1 MRKHAFIMIIMVA
14 STLFLAMRYK
24 PLQLITKARPF
35 SSTLIRPMSTQVP
48 RRFLSLGRATILSAP
63 IAALIAQI
71 ATNSALRGR
80 FDSYFQYGII
90 KTEPI
95 ELINAIDT
103 IDAQKV
109 GDLIRADS
117 SLITHSTIIDK
128 LIGLKNRVMTDQLT
142 PDEEQRALAIMT
154 AINCALSNAV
164 TQAKMVG
171 YTFSAAQIEK
181 MMFQAWEIEF
191 ATGNYLNYRSARLRD
206 LERSKRWF

>member
-1 MRKHAFIMIIMVA
+1 MRKHAFITIILILA
-14 STLFLAMRYK
+14 TLLIAMRYK
-24 PLQLITKARPF
+24 PLQTMTKARPF
-35 SSTLIRPMSTQVP
+35 SSTLIRPISTQVP
-48 RRFLSLGRATILSAP
+48 RTFLNLRRATIFSAP
-63 IAALIAQI
+63 IAALMAQI
-71 ATNSALRGR
+71 AASSALRGR

-95 ELINAIDT
+95 ELMNAIDT

-109 GDLIRADS
+109 GDLIAADS
-117 SLITHSTIIDK
+117 SVVTYSTLIDK

-142 PDEEQRALAIMT
+142 PDEEKRALAIMT

-181 MMFQAWEIEF
+181 MMFQAWDIEF
-191 ATGNYLNYRSARLRD
+191 KTNNYLNYRAARRRD
-206 LERSKRWF
+206 VERNKRWF